1 MVNINR
7 TTSEVIIM
15 SRSKSTTD
23 GWDMI
28 FDDLILESDPP
39 PTKYIKDAVIV
50 TKSGSRFKVS
60 AEDFGEMVA
69 RQKEIGPENSDIF
82 SCSLNID
89 FTRIKRDVNRWTNK
103 FIEDIEIDAAKMV
116 ESMAAKRKKRS
127 RKKPLAD

>member
-39 PTKYIKDAVIV
+39 PTKYIKDAIIV

-60 AEDFGEMVA
+60 AEDFSEMVA
-69 RQKEIGPENSDIF
+69 RQKEIGLENSDIF

-103 FIEDIEIDAAKMV
+103 FIDDIEIDAAKMV
-116 ESMAAKRKKRS
+116 ESMAAKRKKRT

>member
-39 PTKYIKDAVIV
+39 PTKYIKDAIIV
-50 TKSGSRFKVS
+50 TKCGSRFIVS
-60 AEDFGEMVA
+60 AEDFCEMVA
-69 RQKEIGPENSDIF
+69 RQKEIGLENSDIF

-89 FTRIKRDVNRWTNK
+89 ITRIKRDVNRWTNK
-103 FIEDIEIDAAKMV
+103 FIDDIEIDAAKMV
-116 ESMAAKRKKRS
+116 ESMAAKRKKRT

>member
-1 MVNINR
+1 VM
-7 TTSEVIIM
+7 IM
-15 SRSKSTTD
+15 SRSKSNED

-28 FDDLILESDPP
+28 FDDLILESEPP
-39 PTKYIKDAVIV
+39 PLKYIKDAIIV

-60 AEDFGEMVA
+60 AEDFTEMVA
-69 RQKEIGPENSDIF
+69 RQKEIGMENSDIF

-103 FIEDIEIDAAKMV
+103 FMEDIEIDAAKMV
-116 ESMAAKRKKRS
+116 EAMVAARRRRV